1 MLWDIRHFTLIIF
14 RTCLCWRQG
23 LGSECYVS
31 LQHFSYYSIHF
42 FPTSLVFFPLGA
54 KNWRSC
60 PSSAAVPT
68 SSFKNLVSNQVLKYS
83 ILLSWF
89 ELQIFLRH
97 YTHTHKHT
105 HYVFCLFICS
115 PGLSYECG
123 ICSLVAL
130 ICLLFKSH
138 CVYLNCKYLFEK
150 FV

>member
-1 MLWDIRHFTLIIF
+1 MRHSTFYTHHISNLSVLKTRTWLWMLRESATFFILLHPFFF
-14 RTCLCWRQG
+14 R
-23 LGSECYVS
+23 
-31 LQHFSYYSIHF
+31 
-42 FPTSLVFFPLGA
+42 PLVFFPLGA